1 VTTISWL
8 IGLFEIVV
16 VAAVQSVFRLEMHQN
31 DFFYFLKFFFEIST
45 SKRSKNIKKNIKKNL
60 KFKKIQFQTEPTSL
74 VTTSWSS

>member
-45 SKRSKNIKKNIKKNL
+45 SKRSKNIKKKYQ
-60 KFKKIQFQTEPTSL
+60 KKI
-74 VTTSWSS
+74 

>member
-31 DFFYFLKFFFEIST
+31 DFFYFLKFFF
-45 SKRSKNIKKNIKKNL
+45 
-60 KFKKIQFQTEPTSL
+60 
-74 VTTSWSS
+74 